1 MPITYNE
8 QSREFHLYNN
18 KISYLIKILANEQL
32 GQLYFG
38 KRIPNRKN
46 HDYLVE
52 NTYRP
57 VTSYVFDDDY
67 SFSLGNVKQEY
78 PAYGTTDQRR
88 PALDIKQPN
97 GSQITDFKYV
107 SHKIYAGKRKLTGLP
122 ATYVEDESEATT
134 LEINLYDELIQVTLC
149 LQYTIF
155 ENSAALARSVK
166 FSNDSD
172 QKYQLKTALSLNL
185 DLPDA
190 NYEWLQFSGAW
201 GRERHLH
208 KTPLRP
214 GIQAINSA
222 RGASSHMQN
231 PFVILKRPF
240 TTEEQGE
247 ALGVSFVYSGN
258 FLAQAEVDEYSV
270 TRLQIGI
277 DPFQFSWCLKPNET
291 FQTPEAILA
300 YTSEGLNQL
309 SQTFQKLYTTRLAR
323 GYWRDKERPI
333 LINNWE
339 ATYFDFTE
347 EKLLSIAKKAK
358 ELGIELFV
366 LDDGWFGERTKETAG
381 LGDWYVNRNRLKNG
395 ISGLSRKI
403 HDLGMM
409 FGLWFEPEMVN
420 KDSDLYRKHPDYIIE
435 TPKRHASHGR
445 KQYVL
450 DFSRKEVVD
459 NIYEQLVKILDE
471 GEIDYIKWD
480 MNRNITECYSI
491 AYPSEQQGEIMHR
504 YILGVYDLYER
515 LIERYPKILFE
526 SCASGGGRFDA
537 GMLYYAPQAWTSD
550 DSDAI
555 ERLKIQYGTS
565 FGYPQS
571 MMGAHVSASP
581 NEQLGRN
588 TPLKIR
594 GDVAFFGAFGYELDL
609 DKLSST
615 ELASI
620 KKQIELMKKYRSIFQ
635 YGTFYRLK
643 SPFEGNIVS
652 WMVVSE
658 DKSQAIVGY
667 YKILND
673 VNCEYRRLCLPGLD
687 ADTLYNVQEE
697 LGSYL
702 GNFTGD
708 ELANI
713 GLVTTDASAG
723 QNQETTDF
731 YSKLFI
737 LERCGELSD

>member
-46 HDYLVE
+46 HNYLVE

-97 GSQITDFKYV
+97 GSRITDFKYV

-122 ATYVEDESEATT
+122 ATYVENESEATT

-155 ENSAALARSVK
+155 ENSAAIARSVK

-395 ISGLSRKI
+395 ISGLSGKI

-409 FGLWFEPEMVN
+409 FGLWLEPEMVN
-420 KDSDLYRKHPDYIIE
+420 KDSDFYRKYPDYIIE

-491 AYPSEQQGEIMHR
+491 AYPPEQQGEIMHR

-588 TPLKIR
+588 TPLKTR